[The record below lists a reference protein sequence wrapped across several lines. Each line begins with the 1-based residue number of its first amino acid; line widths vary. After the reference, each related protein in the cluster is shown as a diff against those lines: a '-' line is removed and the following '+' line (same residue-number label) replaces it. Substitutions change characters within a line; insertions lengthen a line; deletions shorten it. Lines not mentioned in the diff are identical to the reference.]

1 MIPPIARRFVA
12 GDTSASALS
21 HARGVNDE
29 GISVILNRLGEH
41 HTTPEDV
48 ESDAAAYRSL
58 ADAIDRR
65 GLDACLSIKPTQV
78 GLDLSADR
86 YVETLRSVVEYAS
99 DRDVFVWCDME
110 GSATTDDTLDAFRE
124 IAAEYP
130 WSVGQCLQSN
140 LKRTRADL
148 EALLAVPG
156 RIRIVKGAYDEP
168 SSIAY
173 VDRERVDEAYRRDV
187 EFLLS
192 NRDRGVAVG
201 THDPAM
207 IGLARRLADEHGT
220 DYQIQM
226 LMGVREDAQRDLAE
240 QGVDVAQYAPYG
252 TRWADYF
259 WRRVRERR
267 ANATFAIR
275 AILGR

>member
-1 MIPPIARRFVA
+1 MIPPIANRFVA
-12 GDTSASALS
+12 GETSAVALS
-21 HARGVNDE
+21 HASMMNDE
-29 GISVILNRLGEH
+29 GISVILNLLGEH
-41 HTTPEDV
+41 HEDPV
-48 ESDAAAYRSL
+48 VVRADAAAYRSL

-65 GLDACLSIKPTQV
+65 DLDACLSIKPSQL
-78 GLDLSADR
+78 GLDVSAER
-86 YVETLRSVVEYAS
+86 YAETLRSVVEYAS
-99 DRDVFVWCDME
+99 ERDVFVWCDME
-110 GSATTDDTLDAFRE
+110 GSATTDDTLSAFRSV
-124 IAAEYP
+124 AAEYP

-140 LKRTRADL
+140 LKRTRDDLADL
-148 EALLAVPG
+148 LEVPG

-168 SSIAY
+168 ASIAY
-173 VDRERVDEAYRRDV
+173 TDRDRVDEAYRRDV

-201 THDPAM
+201 THDPEM

-226 LMGVREDAQRDLAE
+226 LMGVREDAQRDLAA

-252 TRWADYF
+252 TRWASYF

-267 ANATFAIR
+267 ANAVFALR
-275 AILGR
+275 AVLGR